1 MTFTTPLHTTEQS
14 IERLLKA
21 GLPVLL
27 TFWRKDCA
35 PCQQLD
41 VALGNLARAYAGKL
55 LIAKIDVQDN
65 VGLARRYNVSQLPEL
80 VYVKDTSEVSRV
92 QGAASETA
100 LRSWL
105 DGLLSGIRP
114 TSPRGPSMA
123 LNGAST
129 AGSSSDRASPSNG
142 HAARPAH
149 APSSAPI
156 TLTDATFDQV
166 VSRSDIPILVD
177 FWAPWCGPCRA
188 VAPTVER
195 LAQEFA
201 GRAVVAK
208 LNVDENPRI
217 AQRFGI
223 TGIPALYVFMRGQI
237 VERLAGAQP
246 APVLRQA
253 LVRHVSGI

>member
-1 MTFTTPLHTTEQS
+1 MTFTTPLHTNEQS
-14 IERLLKA
+14 VERVLHA

-55 LIAKIDVQDN
+55 LIAKIDVQEN
-65 VGLARRYNVSQLPEL
+65 VGLARRYNISQLPEL
-80 VYVKDTSEVSRV
+80 VYLTESSEVSRA
-92 QGAASETA
+92 QGAAGEAA

-105 DGLLSGIRP
+105 DDLLSGGRP
-114 TSPRGPSMA
+114 TSPRGPSVA

-129 AGSSSDRASPSNG
+129 AGSSSGGAAANG
-142 HAARPAH
+142 HATRPAQ
-149 APSSAPI
+149 ASSSAPV

-166 VSRSDIPILVD
+166 VGGGDMPILVD
-177 FWAPWCGPCRA
+177 FWASWCGPCRA

-195 LAQEFA
+195 LAEEFA

-223 TGIPALYVFMRGQI
+223 TGIPALYVFKRGRI

-253 LVRHVSGI
+253 LTRHLGG